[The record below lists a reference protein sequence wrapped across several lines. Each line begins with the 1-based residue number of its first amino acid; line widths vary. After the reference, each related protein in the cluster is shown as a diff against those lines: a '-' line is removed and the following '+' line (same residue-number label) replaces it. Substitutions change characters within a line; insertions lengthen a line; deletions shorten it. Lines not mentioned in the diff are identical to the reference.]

1 MSAALPRT
9 EPTLATPGALP
20 PPAVEDRWA
29 FELKKDGQRA
39 MIYLPGDGT
48 VLVRSRS
55 GADITAA
62 YPELLPLADACGGR
76 PAVLNGEIVALDDR
90 GHSDFERLQQR
101 MGLAGSP
108 ARAAYMAA
116 RVRAHLITG
125 VRAGS

>member
-1 MSAALPRT
+1 M
-9 EPTLATPGALP
+9 LATPGALP

-39 MIYLPGDGT
+39 MIYLAGDGT

-90 GHSDFERLQQR
+90 GHSDFERLQHFSR
-101 MGLAGSP
+101 AP
-108 ARAAYMAA
+108 AAA
-116 RVRAHLITG
+116 AHRRRPRRSAP
-125 VRAGS
+125 VRAGLMQCSVSPA